1 MTTDDT
7 EFEQLVDYI
16 RDNRGFDFTGY
27 KRASLMRRVRRR
39 MQDVNVS
46 SYHEYQDS
54 LEVHPEEFT
63 HLFNTI
69 LINVTSFFRDDG
81 AWDYVSGEVMPKIL
95 EQKDPG
101 DVIRMWSVGCASG
114 EEAYSLAMTVAES
127 VGLPEVRDRVKIY
140 ATDVDEEALLHA
152 RAGVYGASA
161 VAKIPEGMREK
172 YLEAANDGM
181 FAFRKDLRR
190 SVIFGRHDLVQDAPI
205 SRVDLIAC
213 RNTLMYFNAEAQTRI
228 YKSFHFA
235 LNPSGYLFLG
245 KSEMLLTR
253 TNYFRPVDLR
263 RRVFQRLATPGEGDG
278 PRHPPFVDAG
288 SAGDAHLEPLRAAIF
303 ESSATAQIIVSA
315 DDQLVAANRLAR
327 TQLGLGPSEM
337 GRPFHELEVS
347 YRPVELRSRI
357 DRAREDGKANID
369 HAVAWTPRGGDD
381 LFVDIEVIPIVFNGT
396 QLGVSITFTDVTKQ
410 YRLQLELEQS
420 RRELETAYEEL
431 QSTVEELETTNE
443 ELQSTNEELETTN
456 EELQSTNEELETM
469 NEELQSTNEELE
481 TINVELRDRTGELNQ
496 SNVFLAGVL
505 GSLRSGVI
513 VVDPEMTIE
522 SWNTVAENMWGLRAD
537 EVQGKNLYSLD
548 FGMPVDQLRDVL
560 RESAAADD
568 TREVTVDAVNRLG
581 RQISCR
587 VVASPLRDRNGGHH
601 GLVLVLDPVEA

>member
-1 MTTDDT
+1 VTDDA
-7 EFEQLVDYI
+7 EFEQLLDYI

-39 MQDVNVS
+39 MQDVNVAS
-46 SYHEYQDS
+46 FHDYQDA

-81 AWDYVSGEVMPKIL
+81 AWAFMSGEVVPRIV
-95 EQKDPG
+95 ERKDEH

-114 EEAYSLAMTVAES
+114 EEAYSLAMAIAEA
-127 VGLPEVRDRVKIY
+127 VGLARLRERVKIY
-140 ATDVDEEALLHA
+140 ATDVDEEALAQA
-152 RAGVYGASA
+152 RAGAYDTST
-161 VAKIPEGMREK
+161 VATIPDDLREK
-172 YLEAANDGM
+172 YLDQIGDGR

-190 SVIFGRHDLVQDAPI
+190 SVIFGRHDLIQDAPI

-213 RNTLMYFNAEAQTRI
+213 RNTLMYFNAEAQTKI
-228 YKSFHFA
+228 YKNFHFA
-235 LNPSGYLFLG
+235 LTPGGYLFLG

-253 TNYFRPVDLR
+253 TNFFQPVDLK
-263 RRVFQRLATPGEGDG
+263 RRVFRRVATPGEDEES
-278 PRHPPFVDAG
+278 RRAPFVGGGTADDA
-288 SAGDAHLEPLRAAIF
+288 ALEPLRAAVF
-303 ESSATAQIIVSA
+303 ESAGVAQLVVGA
-315 DDQLVAANRLAR
+315 DDRLVAANRLAR
-327 TQLGLGPSEM
+327 SQLALGSGEI

-347 YRPVELRSRI
+347 YRPIELRSRI
-357 DRAREDGKANID
+357 DRARQDGRANLER
-369 HAVAWTPRGGDD
+369 AVSWASRGGDD
-381 LFVDIEVIPIVFNGT
+381 LFVDIEVIPIVFDGV
-396 QLGVSITFTDVTKQ
+396 QLGVSITFTDVTRQ

-481 TINVELRDRTGELNQ
+481 TINTELRDRTGELNQ

-513 VVDPEMTIE
+513 VLDPEMRIE
-522 SWNTVAENMWGLRAD
+522 SWNAVAENMWGLRAD
-537 EVQGKNLYSLD
+537 EVRGKNLFSLD
-548 FGMPVDQLRDVL
+548 FGMPVDRLRDVL
-560 RESAAADD
+560 RDASASEDSH
-568 TREVTVDAVNRLG
+568 EVTVDAVNRLG
-581 RQISCR
+581 RGISCR
-587 VVASPLRDRNGGHH
+587 VVASPLVDDDGGRH
-601 GLVLVLDPVEA
+601 GLVLVLEPVE